1 MKENVLPV
9 INIRKVQTMITRL
22 RLSNTRPTHS
32 YFSGKSDSPECQE
45 CDVTQT
51 ENLFLMDC
59 PQFNIYRIT
68 YKLMM

>member
-32 YFSGKSDSPECQE
+32 YFSSKNDSPECQE
-45 CDVTQT
+45 CDV
-51 ENLFLMDC
+51 
-59 PQFNIYRIT
+59 I
-68 YKLMM
+68 